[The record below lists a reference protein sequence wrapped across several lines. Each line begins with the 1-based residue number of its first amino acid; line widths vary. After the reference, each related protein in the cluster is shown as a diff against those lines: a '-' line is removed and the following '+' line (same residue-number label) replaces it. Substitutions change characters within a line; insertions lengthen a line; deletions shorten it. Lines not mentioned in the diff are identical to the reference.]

1 MKTVRII
8 SAASFAALLCASC
21 SHRTGWGIEGTVD
34 GIEAGQKLVLEASNG
49 KSWYVVDSIETGKDG
64 RFDYESAR
72 PASYGEIMRLTLP
85 GKGSVF
91 FPVDSVDKVTLT
103 ASAATFGSSHRLSGS
118 YTAERFS
125 LIDSIVASTADI
137 DEIRTRLTQF
147 ITVDTTGTVA
157 YYAVSKAKG
166 AQPVFDPL
174 DDKGNRIYGAAAN
187 VFATYRPDDARGEI
201 LKQTFFYGRKAL
213 GKVQPVT
220 TEIEATTVG
229 LFEIERYDNKGVR
242 QSLSDLASKKG
253 VVVLSF
259 TDYSDA
265 NSPAYNVLLN
275 DVYTKYKDQGLEIYQ
290 VALDANEVNWKQ
302 AASNLPWITVWNSP
316 MDDVSGLAMYNIN
329 VLPLTYV
336 IDRNG
341 DLAER
346 VENPDDIESAVRKHI

>member
-34 GIEAGQKLVLEASNG
+34 GVEAGQKLVLEASNG
-49 KSWYVVDSIETGKDG
+49 KSWYVVDSIETEKDG
-64 RFDYESAR
+64 RFDYESTR

-103 ASAATFGSSHRLSGS
+103 ASAATFGNSHRLSGS

-187 VFATYRPDDARGEI
+187 VFATYRPGDARGEI

-290 VALDANEVNWKQ
+290 VALDANEVNWNQ

-316 MDDVSGLAMYNIN
+316 VDGETALASYN
-329 VLPLTYV
+329 VGALPMTYI

-341 DLAER
+341 DIGKR
-346 VENPDDIESAVRKHI
+346 VVNPEELESSVARYF